1 MPPSASAQRY
11 AINQVVGITGV
22 TDIQATKVYTRP
34 GLGPGFHGCIS
45 PGSREPSR
53 KQQVAN
59 ELLSYCVK
67 LDTIPSKLSIS
78 PRAKA
83 GRKAHSTPYLI
94 SIAVRPSY
102 VQGNRATEL
111 TAADPANDE
120 DDKFGIEGSMAYFA
134 DLEVKIDEITCL
146 GIAEICKCPA
156 MGEFTREG
164 FVNGWMELDA
174 PDIAKQKSAAKSLRR
189 AIPTEPDTF
198 RRVYRYCFLLSRM
211 QGQRNVLF
219 DIAVEQWRLF
229 FSAQSGGIE
238 ANTAT
243 TPWLDWWI
251 EFLDERGRSRLTRIC
266 GSSSRCFCARRIRMR
281 RSAGMTRRARG
292 RGH

>member
-34 GLGPGFHGCIS
+34 GLGPGFHGCIFAWEQ
-45 PGSREPSR
+45 RAI
-53 KQQVAN
+53 KKTA
-59 ELLSYCVK
+59 
-67 LDTIPSKLSIS
+67 T

-164 FVNGWMELDA
+164 FVNGWMELEYVH
-174 PDIAKQKSAAKSLRR
+174 PRETSYIAKQKSAAKSLRR

-292 RGH
+292 RGSLTILLLG